1 MLTSETRPITPE
13 QIRDQI
19 PWEDFETVV
28 IIGQKPKGKT
38 NSLFMSS
45 LTIEELC
52 VLSKQLDAHI
62 TCLLGPM
69 KEGE

>member
-1 MLTSETRPITPE
+1 MLSGDERPILPT
-13 QIRDQI
+13 QIKDQI
-19 PWEDFETVV
+19 PWEDFEAVV
-28 IIGQKPKGKT
+28 VLGLKPKGKI

-45 LTIEELC
+45 LTVDELC